1 MTFFVTWA
9 TIYLFIALSKNEKY
23 FNKNVFISYALIS
36 CVYALAS
43 AYLAKAF
50 VMFLYI
56 AGISFIAYIFHKGGK
71 K

>member
-36 CVYALAS
+36 CICALGTLFFSRTVAM
-43 AYLAKAF
+43 
-50 VMFLYI
+50 VIYI
-56 AGISFIAYIFHKGGK
+56 VGIALVFTLSMK
-71 K
+71 KR